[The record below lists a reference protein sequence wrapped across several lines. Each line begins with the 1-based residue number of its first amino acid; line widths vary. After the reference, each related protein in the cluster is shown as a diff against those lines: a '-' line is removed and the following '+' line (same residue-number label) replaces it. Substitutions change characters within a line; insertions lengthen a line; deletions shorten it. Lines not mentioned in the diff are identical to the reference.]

1 MSVKEKLK
9 KYLKVKGIK
18 ISDFEKSIE
27 ASNGYVNSISKGIG
41 GDKLEKIRVVYPDLD
56 IKSLLDDKIND
67 IELNI
72 IHNDSV
78 EKIMTNEVQI
88 PYYDAD
94 FSGGWGS
101 AEIIKN
107 MKPSFFITSPD
118 FKKAEFACNLVGHS
132 ISRRI
137 PSGAVIGMREIFEW
151 QTYFPTNEI
160 YGVVL
165 KNDLRT
171 VKIIKRS
178 STDKNILIL
187 MPDPLDLHN
196 QTEYEPEEVPI
207 DFVVRFYQIVAWAQF
222 EKIAM

>member
-1 MSVKEKLK
+1 MNYLQDRIDGFY
-9 KYLKVKGIK
+9 KYIK
-18 ISDFEKSIE
+18 INNIKNREIVSITGFTKGAVSNIVTKKVDPSENFLNTFESKVDVKLSEFNKNNAIV
-27 ASNGYVNSISKGIG
+27 ASEVIS
-41 GDKLEKIRVVYPDLD
+41 E
-56 IKSLLDDKIND
+56 
-67 IELNI
+67 
-72 IHNDSV
+72 
-78 EKIMTNEVQI
+78 TVQI

-178 STDKNILIL
+178 SADKNILIL
-187 MPDPLDLHN
+187 MPDPLDQHN